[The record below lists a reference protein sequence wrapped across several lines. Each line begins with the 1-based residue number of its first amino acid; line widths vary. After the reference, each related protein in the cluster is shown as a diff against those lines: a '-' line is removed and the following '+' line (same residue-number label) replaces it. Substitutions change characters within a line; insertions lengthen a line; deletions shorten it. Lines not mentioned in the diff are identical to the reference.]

1 MSKFVKY
8 KPKYTSTIRG
18 NFFIGVNIYYLSILF
33 CLILLTS
40 MAYQEFDTIL
50 IKPETV
56 GTWTFF
62 IIPFKV
68 EEVFGQ
74 KNHVKVKGTINGIE
88 FRSSLTPRGD
98 GNHYMVV
105 SKSLQEA
112 AGITRGDVIHVTM
125 EPDNDERLVEI
136 PEVLRQ
142 VFRENDEAGKTFEK
156 LSYTRRKEYVEY
168 IMDAKKDSTREKR
181 ITQMLEEIEKL
192 KRKKKYM
199 N

>member
-1 MSKFVKY
+1 MT
-8 KPKYTSTIRG
+8 P
-18 NFFIGVNIYYLSILF
+18 
-33 CLILLTS
+33 
-40 MAYQEFDTIL
+40 QEFDTVL

-105 SKSLQEA
+105 SKLLQEM
-112 AGITRGDVIHVTM
+112 AGITRGDVIHVVM
-125 EPDNDERLVEI
+125 ETDTEERLVEV
-136 PEVLRQ
+136 PELIQ
-142 VFRENDEAGKTFEK
+142 LVFKENEEAGRTFEK
-156 LSYTRRKEYVEY
+156 LSYTRRKDYVDL
-168 IMDAKKDSTREKR
+168 IMDAKKESTREKR
-181 ITQMLEEIEKL
+181 IAQMLEEIEKL

-199 N
+199 S